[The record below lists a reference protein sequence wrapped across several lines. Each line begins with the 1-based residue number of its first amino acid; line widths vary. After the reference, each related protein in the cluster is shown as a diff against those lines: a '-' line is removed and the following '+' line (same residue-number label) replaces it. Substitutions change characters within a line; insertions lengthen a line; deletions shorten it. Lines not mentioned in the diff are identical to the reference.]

1 DWSLGYTSVSGAEEI
16 CIGGQR
22 LRIIS
27 APVRILDSMK
37 VARPCL
43 LLGWIFLIQGH
54 TDGHMALLHVSTH
67 SLIVGDHCVGQGS
80 AVLDMTA
87 GGNMA
92 EYFKTTY
99 KLMELS
105 PHALIP
111 MHGRVNLWPKY
122 MLCGYLKN
130 RRNRESSILEAIENG
145 AKTLFDIIAY
155 TYADVDRTLWIPAAS
170 NVRLHVDHLAQQD
183 KLPKEFSVQKFQR
196 TCGLRFLSRWTL
208 ACLRSG
214 FQLKHPKL
222 RTAILLGAVLI
233 AGFAIWYSIRS

>member
-1 DWSLGYTSVSGAEEI
+1 MNCLVTRAAEVCDSERGGDIGFLGSLGKNPIAIQCWSPHLKHTEMMVEAYREEYSPPTQDDWSLGYTSVSGAEEI

-27 APVRILDSMK
+27 APVRILNSMK
-37 VARPCL
+37 VGR
-43 LLGWIFLIQGH
+43 GH

-67 SLIVGDHCVGQGS
+67 SLIVGDHCVG
-80 AVLDMTA
+80 
-87 GGNMA
+87 
-92 EYFKTTY
+92 
-99 KLMELS
+99 
-105 PHALIP
+105 
-111 MHGRVNLWPKY
+111 
-122 MLCGYLKN
+122 N

-155 TYADVDRTLWIPAAS
+155 TYADVDRSLWIPAAS

-233 AGFAIWYSIRS
+233 AGFAVWYSVRS